1 VRVCIAVN
9 NLPKVPIR
17 CPASG
22 EQFLAILFRSHVV
35 LGWSDGMSDVI
46 ITRWKAGLQT
56 ISGTVIR
63 VPKYG

>member
-1 VRVCIAVN
+1 
-9 NLPKVPIR
+9 
-17 CPASG
+17 
-22 EQFLAILFRSHVV
+22 LAILFRCHVV

-46 ITRWKAGLQT
+46 ITRWNAGLQT

>member
-1 VRVCIAVN
+1 
-9 NLPKVPIR
+9 
-17 CPASG
+17 
-22 EQFLAILFRSHVV
+22 LAILFRCHVV
-35 LGWSDGMSDVI
+35 LGWIDGMSDVI